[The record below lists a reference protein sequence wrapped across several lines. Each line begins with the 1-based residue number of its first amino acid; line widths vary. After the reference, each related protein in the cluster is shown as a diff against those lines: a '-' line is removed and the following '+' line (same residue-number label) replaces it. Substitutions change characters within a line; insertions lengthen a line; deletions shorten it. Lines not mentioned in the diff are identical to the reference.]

1 MATWPEAMPSTD
13 LGLNA
18 TNEANYIDNH
28 CDQPEELQ
36 AKFAKQNLTQNHA

>member
-1 MATWPEAMPSTD
+1 MPSTD

-18 TNEANYIDNH
+18 TKEANCIENQRG
-28 CDQPEELQ
+28 QPEELQ